1 MGGLTRSLRFKL
13 PMMRGRDVV
22 AVQRRLRALDYRQV
36 GQPDGLFGPSTERA
50 VRAFQR
56 DRGLQVDGVVGPI
69 VSQSL
74 FEVREGGAA
83 SSEPPD
89 RTRWLLTQ
97 LRRLGEPHRRFPDS
111 VQWALR
117 PEGVSVEGAEPE
129 TTDGEPRTVRR
140 VWETYGDSIARWG
153 RDFGVPVELVLAT
166 ICTETGGRADARR
179 EEPGFED
186 EIRTPHR
193 ISIGLMQT
201 LISTARETLQLDHI
215 DAAWLLE
222 PDNAIRAGTGYIARQ
237 SPKTLYDPPVVA
249 CAYNAGGVYHDRSE
263 QNRWRMRQY
272 PIGTS
277 HHADRFLRWF
287 NDCFRAFEGFED
299 HPQAEMLAEISV
311 QRLAR
316 RVAS

>member
-1 MGGLTRSLRFKL
+1 MAGLTRSLRFRL

-36 GQPDGLFGPSTERA
+36 GQPDGLYGPSTERA

-69 VSQSL
+69 TYQRLV
-74 FEVREGGAA
+74 EARAEGAA
-83 SSEPPD
+83 SAESVD
-89 RTRWLLTQ
+89 RPRWLLTQ
-97 LRRLGEPHRRFPDS
+97 VRRLARPHRRFPDS

-117 PEGVSVEGAEPE
+117 PEGVSVEGAAPE
-129 TTDGEPRTVRR
+129 TTAGEPRTVRR
-140 VWETYGDSIARWG
+140 IWEAYGDSIARWG
-153 RDFGVPVELVLAT
+153 RDFGVPVELVIAT
-166 ICTETGGRADARR
+166 ISTETGGKADARR

-186 EIRTPHR
+186 EARTPHR

-201 LISTARETLQLDHI
+201 LISTARDTLQLDYI
-215 DAAWLLE
+215 DAQWLLE

-237 SPKTLYDPPVVA
+237 SPKTLFDPPVVA

-277 HHADRFLRWF
+277 HHADRFVKWF
-287 NDCFRAFEGFED
+287 NDCFRAFEGFEG
-299 HPQAEMLAEISV
+299 HPQAGLLAELSL
-311 QRLAR
+311 QSLAR
-316 RVAS
+316 RVA